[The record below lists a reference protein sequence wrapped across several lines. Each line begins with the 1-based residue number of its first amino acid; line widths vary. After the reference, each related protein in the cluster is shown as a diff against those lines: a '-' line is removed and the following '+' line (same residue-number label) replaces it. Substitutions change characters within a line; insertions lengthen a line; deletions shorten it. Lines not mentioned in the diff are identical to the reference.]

1 MEATLTVNK
10 IEISLGHEALKL
22 ITDIIEGHPDGQ
34 EVVHELGQHPSS
46 DIRTTVAMNENIY
59 EKTAKLLIKDPSID
73 VLREIAVN
81 RVALRIITEKDIRRL
96 IKTKDTRLLC
106 EIANFIDE
114 YQLCESNVIAQLL
127 VNQPDPRVRCR
138 LAENQYVPEIFLTN
152 LCKDSDID
160 VAEAA
165 KETLNDKRKQL

>member
-1 MEATLTVNK
+1 MKATLTVNK

-22 ITDIIEGHPDGQ
+22 ITDIIENHPDGQ
-34 EVVHELGQHPSS
+34 EVVHELAQHPSS
-46 DIRTTVAMNENIY
+46 DIRTTVAMNENIH
-59 EKTAKLLIKDPSID
+59 EKTAKLLIKDSSIS

-81 RVALRIITEKDIRRL
+81 RVALKIITEKDIRRI

-114 YQLCESNVIAQLL
+114 YQLCNSNVIAELL

-138 LAENQYVPEIFLTN
+138 LAENQYVPGKFLTE
-152 LCKDSDID
+152 LSKDSDID

>member
-59 EKTAKLLIKDPSID
+59 EKTATLLIQDSSID

-81 RVALRIITEKDIRRL
+81 RVALRIITEKDIQRL

-106 EIANFIDE
+106 AIANFIDE
-114 YQLCESNVIAQLL
+114 YQLCNANVIAQLL
-127 VNQPDPRVRCR
+127 VNQQDPRVRCR

-152 LCKDSDID
+152 LSKDSDID
-160 VAEAA
+160 VVEAA
-165 KETLNDKRKQL
+165 KETLDDKRK

>member
-1 MEATLTVNK
+1 MKAKLTVNK
-10 IEISLGHEALKL
+10 IEISLGHEALKFF
-22 ITDIIEGHPDGQ
+22 TDIIEGHPDGQ
-34 EVVHELGQHPSS
+34 EVFHELAKHPSS
-46 DIRTTVAMNENIY
+46 DIRTTVAMNENIQ

-73 VLREIAVN
+73 VLKEIAVN

-96 IKTKDTRLLC
+96 VKTKDTRLLC

-114 YQLCESNVIAQLL
+114 YQLCNSNSIAELL

-152 LCKDSDID
+152 LSKDSDID

>member
-22 ITDIIEGHPDGQ
+22 ITDIIECHPDGQ
-34 EVVHELGQHPSS
+34 EVFHELAQHPSS
-46 DIRTTVAMNENIY
+46 DIRRTVAMNENIQ
-59 EKTAKLLIKDPSID
+59 EKTAKLLIKDSSIN

-81 RVALRIITEKDIRRL
+81 RVALRIITEKDIQRL
-96 IKTKDTRLLC
+96 IETKDTRLLC

-114 YQLCESNVIAQLL
+114 YQLCNSNLIAELL

-138 LAENQYVPEIFLTN
+138 LAENQYAPEMFLKQ
-152 LCKDSDID
+152 LSKDSDID

>member
-1 MEATLTVNK
+1 MEATLTVNG

-22 ITDIIEGHPDGQ
+22 ITDIIENHPDGQ
-34 EVVHELGQHPSS
+34 EAFHELAQHPSS
-46 DIRTTVAMNENIY
+46 DIRTTVAMNENIQ
-59 EKTAKLLIKDPSID
+59 EKTAKLLIKDSSIN

-81 RVALRIITEKDIRRL
+81 RVALRIITEKDIQRL

-114 YQLCESNVIAQLL
+114 YQLCNSNLIAELL

-138 LAENQYVPEIFLTN
+138 LAENQYVPEIFLTE
-152 LCKDSDID
+152 LSKDSDID
-160 VAEAA
+160 VAQAA
-165 KETLNDKRKQL
+165 RMSLEEFEK